1 MNFLF
6 VLNFNQFVEMPRQ
19 HGKTTAALC
28 RYLWVYN
35 FGTSNSEIMFIHK
48 DHSGSKKNLKDL
60 KAIRDAL
67 PSYLQMSSAVTN
79 DGKKL
84 KVPNTVVMVQHPFNN
99 NKIIT
104 FPSARTKDAANNLGR
119 GSTQPIQYYDEF
131 AFMPYNREV
140 YLAATPA
147 FSTASQNAASNH
159 APYGMLLTTTPGDLL
174 TDSGQYAYN
183 IRNNAT
189 PWNEQYYDFTYDQL
203 IELRNSNTNNTF
215 FLISYTYQQLGSG
228 QDYFKKMVLEM
239 NRDWAAIRREV
250 MLEWAETAT
259 NCPFSQE
266 DLDIIKTHLKEPI
279 RTILFGRFK
288 QYQFNIY
295 EDIDTSYPPIVGVD
309 VAGAMYH
316 DSSAITVIDS
326 RTTRVGATLNCNY
339 MPSDDLS
346 EVIYELATKY
356 LPNCVINVER
366 NGGFGASVIQ
376 RLVKTSV
383 KKNLYWEIKER
394 IIEESFN
401 GIRSVKRPQKVR
413 VYGLDSN
420 REVRARLIEILYD
433 RVALHKD
440 KFVAPILHAEM
451 QSMEIKKNGK
461 VEHSSN
467 SHDDQ
472 VFSYLMAL
480 YVWYDGKNLA
490 ENYHIMKN
498 AIKTDQNEDIEELE
512 IEDSLESNTK
522 VDIQNY
528 TIDEDSPI
536 AQDIEWVM
544 ANSKLITSADL
555 QDQQYFENIRY
566 RETLLASNKDARE
579 SYCKQTG
586 IDPSIYTEN
595 GNVTFVSLP
604 NEVFMDTDF
613 DPENDE
619 NNYSVLQGNLS
630 SWWDQL

>member
-6 VLNFNQFVEMPRQ
+6 MLNFNQFVEMPRQ

-84 KVPNTVVMVQHPFNN
+84 KVPNTVVMIQHPFNN

-147 FSTASQNAASNH
+147 FSTASKNAASNN

-215 FLISYTYQQLGSG
+215 FMISYTYQQLGSG
-228 QDYFKKMVLEM
+228 QDYFRKMVLEM

-279 RTILFGRFK
+279 RTIMFGRFK

-326 RTTRVGATLNCNY
+326 KTTRVGAALNCNY
-339 MPSDDLS
+339 MPSDDLA

-356 LPNCVINVER
+356 LPNCVINIER
-366 NGGFGASVIQ
+366 NGG
-376 RLVKTSV
+376 
-383 KKNLYWEIKER
+383 N
-394 IIEESFN
+394 
-401 GIRSVKRPQKVR
+401 
-413 VYGLDSN
+413 
-420 REVRARLIEILYD
+420 
-433 RVALHKD
+433 
-440 KFVAPILHAEM
+440 
-451 QSMEIKKNGK
+451 
-461 VEHSSN
+461 
-467 SHDDQ
+467 
-472 VFSYLMAL
+472 
-480 YVWYDGKNLA
+480 
-490 ENYHIMKN
+490 
-498 AIKTDQNEDIEELE
+498 
-512 IEDSLESNTK
+512 
-522 VDIQNY
+522 
-528 TIDEDSPI
+528 
-536 AQDIEWVM
+536 
-544 ANSKLITSADL
+544 
-555 QDQQYFENIRY
+555 
-566 RETLLASNKDARE
+566 
-579 SYCKQTG
+579 
-586 IDPSIYTEN
+586 
-595 GNVTFVSLP
+595 
-604 NEVFMDTDF
+604 
-613 DPENDE
+613 
-619 NNYSVLQGNLS
+619 
-630 SWWDQL
+630 

>member
-147 FSTASQNAASNH
+147 FSTASKNAASNN

-203 IELRNSNTNNTF
+203 VELRNSNTNNTF

-228 QDYFKKMVLEM
+228 QEYFKKMVLEM

-279 RTILFGRFK
+279 RTILFGRFG

-326 RTTRVGATLNCNY
+326 KTTRVGATLNCNY
-339 MPSDDLS
+339 MPSDDLAD
-346 EVIYELATKY
+346 VLYELATKY
-356 LPNCVINVER
+356 LPSCVINVEL
-366 NGGFGASVIQ
+366 NGGFGASVVQ

-401 GIRSVKRPQKVR
+401 GIRSVKKPQKVR
-413 VYGLDSN
+413 VYGLNSN
-420 REVRARLIEILYD
+420 KEVRSRLIEILYD

-440 KFVAPILHAEM
+440 KFVAPILHTEM
-451 QSMEIKKNGK
+451 QAMEVKKNGK

-490 ENYHIMKN
+490 ENFHIVKN
-498 AIKTDQNEDIEELE
+498 SIKTDQNEDIEELE
-512 IEDSLESNTK
+512 IEDSLESTAK
-522 VDIQNY
+522 VDLSNE
-528 TIDEDSPI
+528 TLDPESPI
-536 AQDIEWVM
+536 AQDLQWVID
-544 ANSKLITSADL
+544 NSKIITSED
-555 QDQQYFENIRY
+555 
-566 RETLLASNKDARE
+566 LLAEQTLQNAQYRDMLLATNRDARE
-579 SYCKQTG
+579 AYCRETG
-586 IDPSIYTEN
+586 VDTSVYANNSSI
-595 GNVTFVSLP
+595 TFVNLP
-604 NEVFMDTDF
+604 SSVFMDTDY
-613 DPENDE
+613 DDE
-619 NNYSVLQGNLS
+619 EDSHSVLQGNLS
-630 SWWDQL
+630 SYWDQL